1 MREKEQQMSVA
12 TAVPTGAWTVD
23 KVHSSVGFEVDHM
36 VSTFRGHFEDYDVQL
51 VDGRLEGTVRV
62 PSVKVYDENLEAHL
76 QSPDFFDSERYP
88 ELRFES
94 RELTVDGDGSLAV
107 EGELTIK
114 GTTRPVTGR
123 GRYVHVEAD
132 MGGGERIGL
141 RLETTVDR
149 REFGLDWNAPLPKGG
164 FALGNDVTLVVALEL
179 TKAQA

>member
-1 MREKEQQMSVA
+1 MSVA
-12 TAVPTGAWTVD
+12 TAAPSGTWTVD
-23 KVHSSVGFEVDHM
+23 KVHSTIGFEVEHM
-36 VSTFRGHFEDYDVQL
+36 VSTFRGRFEEYDAQL
-51 VDGRLEGTVRV
+51 VDGKLVGTVAV

-76 QSPDFFDSERYP
+76 QSPDFFDAQLHR

-94 RELTVDGDGSLAV
+94 RELAIDEDGKVTL

-114 GTTRPVTGR
+114 GETKDVTAK

-141 RLETTVDR
+141 QLEATVDR
-149 REFGLDWNAPLPKGG
+149 REFGLNWNAPLPKGG

-179 TKAQA
+179 VKAE